1 MKIIKCYR
9 QYTYNNWFPGVRL
22 LFLWNNSYWG
32 VHLKSSKFFF
42 EKLPITCMRRKSVKS
57 VKISYQINICHIY
70 GIFFATYMCIYCHH
84 FHFAKN

>member
-32 VHLKSSKFFF
+32 VHLKLSKQILRNSANHMYEEKKCKIYENLILNKHMPYLWYFFCY
-42 EKLPITCMRRKSVKS
+42 L
-57 VKISYQINICHIY
+57 
-70 GIFFATYMCIYCHH
+70 YCHH